1 MAGKIVADTLEHSTA
16 GSVTTDYVVNGS
28 AKVWVDISGRAS
40 PVVDDSFN
48 VSSLDD
54 VGTGDRRINFTN
66 SLSGTDYQ
74 PLAGMTLDP
83 NTNGNRGASGHQ
95 LVSAGILSGSVNY
108 KTYYGSTSSSDGGL
122 TDLDHDGTAIFG
134 DLA

>member
-1 MAGKIVADTLEHSTA
+1 MTSVLNVDTSAAKDGTSPVALTKQSA
-16 GSVTTDYVVNGS
+16 

-74 PLAGMTLDP
+74 PLAGMTNDP
-83 NTNGNRGASGHQ
+83 NTNGNRGAGGHQ

-108 KTYYGSTSSSDGGL
+108 LTYYGSTSSSDGGL